1 MRRSSSSAARSRG
14 APSLSSPRPPIKPQY
29 RHSFRRLIA
38 VKSSAGARLYVA
50 SLEGGGIR
58 IRRRGEGAGKGKGTM
73 EVVVMMVMRKK
84 KSGKRGWEN
93 QNNEVERV
101 RGCKGRKRDRKS

>member
-1 MRRSSSSAARSRG
+1 
-14 APSLSSPRPPIKPQY
+14 
-29 RHSFRRLIA
+29 
-38 VKSSAGARLYVA
+38 
-50 SLEGGGIR
+50 
-58 IRRRGEGAGKGKGTM
+58 M